1 MSNTSLGGGG
11 NGGSYYTAQGYG
23 AADPNTGGGGGSLSN
38 KAFPAENGGSGVVIL
53 RYPSLYTAA
62 VPGGLTEATGSPF
75 TEGTEKVS
83 VFTGGTGNITFS

>member
-1 MSNTSLGGGG
+1 MDLVIIPLKDI
-11 NGGSYYTAQGYG
+11 QK
-23 AADPNTGGGGGSLSN
+23 PLQNTGGGAGSLSN
-38 KAFPAENGGSGVVIL
+38 KAFPVVNGGSGVVIL

-83 VFTGGTGNITFS
+83 VFTAGTGNITFS